1 MRPNF
6 TTWAL
11 SVASAVASR
20 GDCTRRQVGAV
31 ILDRDDRICGAG
43 YNGTYR
49 GRPGCLKGACPRGRH
64 YQAADATRNWRLGN
78 GETVGD
84 LVPVCACG
92 NEWPCPDAV
101 PSGSSYDTGPGA
113 CIAVHAELNALLD
126 VSEKA
131 RLESS
136 TLYVTARPCDGC
148 LKIIRNTS
156 IYRLVWLE
164 EDGQV
169 DELVWPFS

>member
-31 ILDRDDRICGAG
+31 ILDRDNRICGAG

-64 YQAADATRNWRLGN
+64 YPLPDPNS
-78 GETVGD
+78 
-84 LVPVCACG
+84 CFCG
-92 NEWPCPDAV
+92 GLWPCVDAV

-156 IYRLVWLE
+156 IYRLFWLE